1 MLSSSPEAK
10 SLAPASFRAIALR
23 LLPLFIVAALAIAV
37 SGTFVPAPASA
48 QGSYIDLGVT
58 ITTDKYYS
66 IGITVTNY
74 GLADA
79 YDVQVELAAN
89 GEPLEVR
96 RNVGPLELGR
106 EEVLDG
112 KHVWKFDR
120 LSGGQQYT
128 DARWRTRSQADGE
141 ATEMVKLTARISAGE
156 PHEPE
161 SLLHNNYAEAYRAIE
176 PGSISTAYP
185 DYTIEAKVDNRA
197 PQPGE
202 SVRFTIVA
210 DSYIGEEF
218 VSDADHK
225 NIRLASYISDVRV
238 NIDLTEG
245 LIPGSTAITRSD
257 EKVNTTT
264 YNSDTGVWDI
274 GGMFRY
280 DPDTYTLELDAT
292 LAMDAVLGQQC
303 LTAEIFANPP
313 ARTEFS
319 GFYDD
324 PWDNVDVVCLGEP
337 QVIGE
342 GEIYLLTVYDCVG
355 VTAPP
360 CDDTDG
366 VELVAWYDGQARQ
379 PEDIVVHIDEPVGRV
394 DGVWRTGLD
403 EHLHGARPAE
413 IHPGAVARWWV
424 PGPPD
429 YNQHNFAVSDAGT
442 KPGSFRILHAANT
455 GFTLLDAD
463 NKPSWGPANM
473 SASNLYIH
481 WLFEFGALGTYVM
494 DITGGATDTA
504 TGTAYTDTA
513 TYTFHVGPI
522 ADLTVRDVAPN
533 PELSSDRRAFTI
545 MAVNN
550 GPSDAPAARV
560 EIELPEAVGDYTV
573 GQGDFDPTTG
583 YWNIGKLWPKDR
595 YRALHGQ
602 DGPTITFY
610 TDAAA
615 GEATARIEHDP
626 NRPYSVT
633 LDGTTHTVPV
643 GEYNKDNN
651 SAAISAAA
659 GGRPAP
665 AGLTATPESY
675 TAVLLEWDALP
686 EFLGSDTTHYEIE
699 YLADEDGAQW
709 ARLVANTESF
719 DGGDWLGTEAM
730 ETEYRHFTG
739 LAGHDPQYRV
749 YAWNTDGKRSAPSTA
764 AVASLP
770 AVAEHMVPETSAFRS
785 ATIWAAAGYDAPV
798 AGEPVRA
805 KLDDREADFLARSRF
820 TPSQRSL
827 DPCTH
832 WVPRPDISVPGW
844 VWQSSSDFTND
855 GMDSNDTWTDIPD
868 DGGVTYI
875 YTPVSGD
882 IGKYLRATLTF
893 GTPPVTTAT
902 RAFGP
907 VMRAGPATAAPAG
920 AANITGTGQAGV
932 AMTARLDAT
941 ILAAGA
947 NIVERWQW
955 QRSDDYT
962 NDEDDSNDTW
972 IIVTRYGGCPVLQ
985 EPKHQYTPSSQ
996 EAGGHFRAY
1005 VYYNDSYGNLKRA
1018 QTDVVGPNAGPRS
1031 LSGALPLVSIT
1042 AAVTE
1047 VAEGADGAV
1056 SATVS
1061 LSAASAETVTVDWQ
1075 TTDGTA
1081 DAGGDYTAAGG
1092 ALTFA
1097 PGGPLAQKVSV
1108 AILDDTE
1115 HEANP
1120 ETFDIRLFN
1129 PSNAAIHPNNDRVR
1143 VTITSDDPAPGS
1155 PPVFDAGTDA
1165 FTVSENT
1172 TAVGAVTA
1180 TDPDEGD
1187 SVTFALNGGADAA
1200 KFAITPEGLLTFLT
1214 APDHEQP
1221 TDSGGD
1227 NGYEVAV
1234 RASDGSLTADQTV
1247 TVTVTDA
1254 AENDATLKALS
1265 LADQDGNPV
1274 GIGAFDPATTDYAAT
1289 VGGQV
1294 TGVTATATP
1303 NHPDATVATTG
1314 NTALAEGENPVTVT
1328 VTAEDG
1334 SSTQDYV
1341 ITVTRA
1347 ASDDPAPGSP
1357 PVFDAGTDAFTVS
1370 ENVTAVGAVT
1380 ATDPDEGDSVT
1391 FALNGGADESAFA
1404 ITPEGLLTFLA
1415 APDHEQPADSGGD
1428 NGYEVV
1434 VQATDGSLTADQTV
1448 TVTVTDAA
1456 EADATL
1462 KALSLA
1468 DQDGNPV
1475 GIGAFDPA
1483 TTAYT
1488 ASVGSQVTGVAA
1500 TARPNHPDATVAVIG
1515 GTALAEGE
1523 NPVTVT
1529 VTAEDGSSTQDYVI
1543 IVTKSAAEAVNNAPI
1558 FDAGTNAFTVSE
1570 NITAVG
1576 VVTATD
1582 PDDGDSVTFALNGG
1596 ADESAFAIT
1605 PEGLLTFLTAP
1616 DHEQPADSGGDNG
1629 YEVAVRASDG
1639 SLTADQTV
1647 TVTVTDA
1654 AENDATLKALSLADQ
1669 DGNPVDIG
1677 AFDPATTDYAASV
1690 GSQVT
1695 GVTATARPNH
1705 PDATVATT
1713 GNTALAEGENPVTVT
1728 VTAEDGSSTQ
1738 DYVIIVTKS
1747 AAEAVNN
1754 APVFDAGTD
1763 AFTVAEN
1770 ITAVGVVTA
1779 TDPDE
1784 GDSVTFALNGGADAA
1799 KFAITPEG
1807 LLTFLAAPDHEQPA
1821 DSGGDNGYEV
1831 AVRASDGSL
1840 TADQTVTVT
1849 VTDAAENDAT
1859 LEALSLADQDGN
1871 PVAIGAFD
1879 PATTD
1884 YAASVGNGVTGVTAT
1899 ARPNHPDAT
1908 TAVTGGASLAEG
1920 ENPVTVTVTAEDG
1933 STRQEYTITV
1943 TRAAAEPSEKPG
1955 AVRHLSVSVGAD
1967 SLTISW
1973 EAPDTGS
1980 AASGYDV
1987 DYDLAGAAGEWVT
2000 ALAGGE
2006 ATSVTVTG
2014 LAPGEYRIRVRATNQ
2029 YGSSKW
2035 ARDRVTV
2042 GG

>member
-805 KLDDREADFLARSRF
+805 KLDDREADFLARSQF

-1303 NHPDATVATTG
+1303 NHPDATVAVTG
-1314 NTALAEGENPVTVT
+1314 NTGLAEGENTVTVT

-1334 SSTQDYV
+1334 SARQEYT
-1341 ITVTRA
+1341 ITVTKLA
-1347 ASDDPAPGSP
+1347 AEAVNNP
-1357 PVFDAGTDAFTVS
+1357 PVFDAGTDAFTAA
-1370 ENVTAVGAVT
+1370 ENTTAVGTVT

-1391 FALNGGADESAFA
+1391 FALNGGADEAKFA
-1404 ITPEGLLTFLA
+1404 ITPAGALTFLT
-1415 APDHEQPADSGGD
+1415 APDHEQPADAGGD
-1428 NGYEVV
+1428 NGYQVV
-1434 VQATDGSLTADQTV
+1434 VRASDGSLTADQSV

-1456 EADATL
+1456 ESDATL

-1475 GIGAFDPA
+1475 DIGTFDPA
-1483 TTAYT
+1483 TTDYA
-1488 ASVGSQVTGVAA
+1488 AGVGSQVTGVMA
-1500 TARPNHPDATVAVIG
+1500 TATPNHPDAAVAVTG
-1515 GTALAEGE
+1515 NTGLAEGE
-1523 NPVTVT
+1523 NTVTVT
-1529 VTAEDGSSTQDYVI
+1529 VTAEDGSARQEYTI
-1543 IVTKSAAEAVNNAPI
+1543 TVTKLAAEAVNNPPV
-1558 FDAGTNAFTVSE
+1558 FDAGTDAFTAAE
-1570 NITAVG
+1570 NTTAVG
-1576 VVTATD
+1576 TVTATD
-1582 PDDGDSVTFALNGG
+1582 PDEGDSVTFALNGG
-1596 ADESAFAIT
+1596 ADEAKFAIT
-1605 PEGLLTFLTAP
+1605 PAGVLTFLTAP

-1629 YEVAVRASDG
+1629 YQVVVRASDG

-1654 AENDATLKALSLADQ
+1654 AETDATLKALSLADQ

-1677 AFDPATTDYAASV
+1677 TFDPATTDYAASV

-1695 GVTATARPNH
+1695 GVTATATPNH
-1705 PDATVATT
+1705 PDATVAIT
-1713 GNTALAEGENPVTVT
+1713 GNTA
-1728 VTAEDGSSTQ
+1728 
-1738 DYVIIVTKS
+1738 
-1747 AAEAVNN
+1747 
-1754 APVFDAGTD
+1754 
-1763 AFTVAEN
+1763 
-1770 ITAVGVVTA
+1770 
-1779 TDPDE
+1779 
-1784 GDSVTFALNGGADAA
+1784 
-1799 KFAITPEG
+1799 
-1807 LLTFLAAPDHEQPA
+1807 
-1821 DSGGDNGYEV
+1821 
-1831 AVRASDGSL
+1831 
-1840 TADQTVTVT
+1840 
-1849 VTDAAENDAT
+1849 
-1859 LEALSLADQDGN
+1859 
-1871 PVAIGAFD
+1871 
-1879 PATTD
+1879 
-1884 YAASVGNGVTGVTAT
+1884 
-1899 ARPNHPDAT
+1899 
-1908 TAVTGGASLAEG
+1908 LAEG

-1943 TRAAAEPSEKPG
+1943 TKSAAGPSEKPG
-1955 AVRHLSVSVGAD
+1955 MVRHLSVSVGTG

-1973 EAPDTGS
+1973 EAPDEGG

-1987 DYDLAGAAGEWVT
+1987 DYDLAGAGGEWVT
-2000 ALAGGE
+2000 ALDNGE

-2014 LAPGEYRIRVRATNQ
+2014 LAPGEYRIRVRANNQ

-2035 ARDRVTV
+2035 VRDRVTV